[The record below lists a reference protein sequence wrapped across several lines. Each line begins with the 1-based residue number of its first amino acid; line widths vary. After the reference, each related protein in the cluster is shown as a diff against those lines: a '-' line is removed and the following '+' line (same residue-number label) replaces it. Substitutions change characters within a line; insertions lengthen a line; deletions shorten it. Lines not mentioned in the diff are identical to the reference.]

1 MDYVIGIDPGITGAV
16 VVLNMDGGLEAAGV
30 CPSVPTGKGNKRDY
44 DIDGMRRLVEPY
56 SLMAGKQS
64 RCALELVGP
73 MPKQG
78 VTSMFNFGM
87 GYGIWKGIV
96 ASHLM
101 QMTLVKPKR
110 WQDEM
115 LAGYPRGE
123 AVKQSAV
130 RVAKARW
137 PDIPITLKK
146 DWGIADAA
154 LIAEWHRI
162 NSEHSLRVLEALKHR
177 QPPDQDAE
185 NLRAIKKQ
193 QNKPNEEG
201 E

>member
-1 MDYVIGIDPGITGAV
+1 MDYVIGVDPGITGAV
-16 VVLNMDGGLEAAGV
+16 VVLNMDGGLEAACV
-30 CPSVPTGKGNKRDY
+30 CPSIPTGVGNKRDY
-44 DIDGMRRLVEPY
+44 DIDGMRRLIEPY
-56 SLMAGKQS
+56 SLLAGKQS
-64 RCALELVGP
+64 RCAVELVGP

-87 GYGIWKGIV
+87 GYGIWKGIIT
-96 ASHLM
+96 SHLM

-115 LAGYPRGE
+115 LAGYPRGD

-137 PDIPITLKK
+137 PDIPIKLKK

-154 LIAEWHRI
+154 LIAEWRRI
-162 NSEHSLRVLEALKHR
+162 NSSVGD
-177 QPPDQDAE
+177 PDVE
-185 NLRAIKKQ
+185 IF
-193 QNKPNEEG
+193 KPREKSE
-201 E
+201 